1 MQLKRFDLDGLFN
14 GRPHAIDFPVPSED
28 RTDPSV
34 VILYGRNGV
43 GKTTILRMLDGL
55 LRLDFNVFRQ
65 IPFNRCSLEF
75 DSTDRVEVTAVK
87 KGQLSHLLVTFNK
100 HQVQLHPEHHG
111 ALVEADKP
119 KVEEF
124 RAEFLEST
132 EKLSYE
138 FIDTKRLEL
147 QRAQDESDEYVRL
160 NQPGMSRTIV
170 RRPPLSN
177 PKARFQELPQSLATR
192 VKRFIRDA
200 QVNYR
205 TFFSTT
211 EPELFP
217 RMIERLTAEQ
227 QSFYDIPMLR
237 DRFTVVHERD
247 TMNERFGLEP
257 DRWDYGQMMSV
268 LENLSKQK
276 GSQHAVT
283 VVGAYIEQLE
293 SRSAERALV
302 ADRLRTFERLMTE
315 FFGDKTV
322 AIDARHGFL
331 IKSHSGDLLEEG
343 QLSSGEF
350 HLLLLMVAAL
360 VTRRRGT
367 VIAIDEPEMS
377 MHIAWQRK
385 LVPALVECASKA
397 NPLFIFATH
406 SPDLAASFSQAM
418 VGLE

>member
-1 MQLKRFDLDGLFN
+1 
-14 GRPHAIDFPVPSED
+14 
-28 RTDPSV
+28 
-34 VILYGRNGV
+34 
-43 GKTTILRMLDGL
+43 
-55 LRLDFNVFRQ
+55 
-65 IPFNRCSLEF
+65 
-75 DSTDRVEVTAVK
+75 
-87 KGQLSHLLVTFNK
+87 
-100 HQVQLHPEHHG
+100 
-111 ALVEADKP
+111 
-119 KVEEF
+119 
-124 RAEFLEST
+124 
-132 EKLSYE
+132 
-138 FIDTKRLEL
+138 
-147 QRAQDESDEYVRL
+147 
-160 NQPGMSRTIV
+160 
-170 RRPPLSN
+170 
-177 PKARFQELPQSLATR
+177 
-192 VKRFIRDA
+192 
-200 QVNYR
+200 
-205 TFFSTT
+205 
-211 EPELFP
+211 
-217 RMIERLTAEQ
+217 MIERLTAEQ